1 MPDDVPPIA
10 ADLAVRA
17 LFRKMQ
23 ATEMNDWVGSGDAY
37 LIAMLNLDIMRREMR
52 VPEKP
57 CILDFGC
64 GIGRNSVALAHAWP
78 QGLVIG
84 IDIMAKAIDFCRRE
98 IEPVLPNTEFHTL
111 AVSNPLYDPYA
122 PTDEP
127 VDALTPDEF
136 ARSCPERFDV
146 IVAHSVFTHFDPA
159 MAADALRL
167 LASVLRRDGQILLTA
182 FLDSPLAPPDQ
193 RLRPEDEGFRDAQLD
208 EKLNFAVFGFDRF
221 AALAHAAGLR
231 VTRIVLGMRDASLPP
246 ASLPG
251 HMHDLLLLSRIAELP
266 ENFDPARYLE
276 LHADVAEHGADPVE
290 HYLRHG
296 YYEGRRTA

>member
-1 MPDDVPPIA
+1 MPDDVPPFA
-10 ADLAVRA
+10 SEEAVRA

-23 ATEMNDWVGSGDAY
+23 STEMNDWVGSGDAY
-37 LIAMLNLDIMRREMR
+37 QIARLNLDIIRRDLRM
-52 VPEKP
+52 PDNA

-64 GIGRNSVALAHAWP
+64 GIGRKPVALAEAWP
-78 QGLVIG
+78 RGLVIG
-84 IDIMAKAIDFCRRE
+84 IDIMARAIDFCRRE

-127 VDALTPDEF
+127 VDALTPEEF
-136 ARSCPERFDV
+136 ARSNPERFDT

-159 MAADALRL
+159 MAADALGL

-182 FLDSPLAPPDQ
+182 FLDTPWARPDR
-193 RLRPEDEGFRDAQLD
+193 RLRPEDDGYRDAQSD
-208 EKLNFAVFGFDRF
+208 TPLNFTIFSFDRF

-231 VTRIVLGMRDASLPP
+231 VTRIVLGMRDAGLPP
-246 ASLPG
+246 AALPS
-251 HMHDLLLLSRIAELP
+251 HAHDLVLLSRIAELP
-266 ENFDPARYLE
+266 AHFDPARYLK
-276 LHADVAEHGADPVE
+276 LHPDVAAHGADPVE